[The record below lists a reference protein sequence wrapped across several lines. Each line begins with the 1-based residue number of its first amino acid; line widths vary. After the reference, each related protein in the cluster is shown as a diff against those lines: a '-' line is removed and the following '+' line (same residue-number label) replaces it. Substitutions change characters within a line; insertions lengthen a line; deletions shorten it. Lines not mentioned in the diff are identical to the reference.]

1 MVWEHHDDH
10 RETMVRDRSHAVIS
24 SPGIRSGC
32 WGLSPLSSK
41 GLSRCCQTAAVRL
54 WFVTPPLRA
63 PRSLREEDVACGER
77 RVRRGFS
84 DAVRVGRRPVGV
96 QSRGDSPQG

>member
-1 MVWEHHDDH
+1 MVWEHHDDP

-54 WFVTPPLRA
+54 WFVTPPLRS
-63 PRSLREEDVACGER
+63 PRPPREEDVARGER
-77 RVRRGFS
+77 RERRGFS
-84 DAVRVGRRPVGV
+84 DAVRVGRRPVGI
-96 QSRGDSPQG
+96 QSRGDIPQG